1 MSIKWGF
8 IGAGMVASKALAP
21 AVHAAS
27 NATIAAVASQDLNR
41 AQALSP
47 VRTYHGLESY
57 NQIISDPDIDAIYI
71 NLANHQHHQ
80 WAIAAL
86 KCGKHVLCEK
96 PLALNSKE
104 AKEMAGAA
112 NESGKLL
119 IEAAWMRWHP
129 RTKRAVDLVRSGSI
143 GQLTSIESAF
153 TFTADLD
160 NNFRAQADG
169 GSLLDVGTYQF
180 QLWRALIDPWI
191 SPTLSEVTQVFNEN
205 GADLSTQVLAEV
217 KDATGTDVKL
227 SALSSFVAPEQQ
239 FANISGSENRIEFT
253 KGAAFTSWRQASALQ
268 IGDHTEEFAPV
279 DAYQIMIEAVSAR
292 ISGQD
297 SWVLPIQESLDVAQ
311 LIDSTMAFGGA
322 RK

>member
-1 MSIKWGF
+1 MSIRWGF
-8 IGAGMVASKALAP
+8 IGAGMVATKALAP

-27 NATIAAVASQDLNR
+27 NATLTAAASRDLIR
-41 AQALSP
+41 AQALAP
-47 VRTYHGLESY
+47 ARIYHGLESY
-57 NQIISDPDIDAIYI
+57 NQIIADPDIDAVYI

-86 KCGKHVLCEK
+86 ENGKHVLCEK
-96 PLALNSKE
+96 PLALNFSQ
-104 AKEMAGAA
+104 ANEMASAA
-112 NESGKLL
+112 EENGRLL

-129 RTKRAVDLVRSGSI
+129 RTKRAVELVRTGSI

-153 TFTADLD
+153 TFTADLK
-160 NNFRAQADG
+160 NNFRAQEGG

-180 QLWRALIDPWI
+180 QLWRALIDPWL
-191 SPTLSEVTQVFNEN
+191 SPTLTEVTQCINEN
-205 GADLSTQVLAEV
+205 GADLSTQVSAKV
-217 KDATGTDVKL
+217 KDITGADIKL

-239 FANISGSENRIEFT
+239 FAKISGAENRIDFT
-253 KGAAFTSWRQASALQ
+253 KGAAFTAWRQASALQ
-268 IGDHTEEFAPV
+268 IGDYAEEFAPV

-311 LIDSTMAFGGA
+311 LVDSVAGHNFI
-322 RK
+322 K

>member
-27 NATIAAVASQDLNR
+27 NATLAAVASQDLNR

-47 VRTYHGLESY
+47 ARTYHGVESY

-71 NLANHQHHQ
+71 NLANHQHRQ

-86 KCGKHVLCEK
+86 QNGKHVLCEK
-96 PLALNSKE
+96 PLALNFNE

-143 GQLTSIESAF
+143 GQLTNIESAF

-160 NNFRAQADG
+160 NNFRARAGG

-191 SPTLSEVTQVFNEN
+191 GPTLSEVTQVLNEN
-205 GADLSTQVLAEV
+205 GADLSTQVSAEV
-217 KDATGTDVKL
+217 KDATGTGVKL

-311 LIDSTMAFGGA
+311 IIDSTMAFGGA